1 MANVGSQCQ
10 LYRLRRRNSCN
21 QVERKDLKL
30 RYVGIGWLALK
41 FFIGNPGFAS
51 DPEASGTN
59 TGYMS
64 FIPFIREHPC
74 SSSRYRQLVASLPL
88 QATSDGDEGHPW
100 RAMYGLCVAQKGRLS
115 LHQDWVISYL
125 DVQPVGDAPG
135 GDGVSFGTDFS
146 FQWHHE
152 RGVSFTPYYELG
164 GGIQYAPAT
173 PFPAHGS
180 RWTFTINAGAGIL
193 IPVTQKLQLNTA
205 LRYLHMSNANL
216 FPKNA
221 GYDAF
226 HFVVGVRWGT

>member
-10 LYRLRRRNSCN
+10 LYRLRRRNSCH

-51 DPEASGTN
+51 EPEASDTN
-59 TGYMS
+59 TGYIS

-74 SSSRYRQLVASLPL
+74 IYSRYRQLVASLPL

-125 DVQPVGDAPG
+125 DVQHVGDSHV
-135 GDGVSFGTDFS
+135 GDGV
-146 FQWHHE
+146 
-152 RGVSFTPYYELG
+152 
-164 GGIQYAPAT
+164 
-173 PFPAHGS
+173 
-180 RWTFTINAGAGIL
+180 
-193 IPVTQKLQLNTA
+193 
-205 LRYLHMSNANL
+205 
-216 FPKNA
+216 
-221 GYDAF
+221 
-226 HFVVGVRWGT
+226 

>member
-1 MANVGSQCQ
+1 M
-10 LYRLRRRNSCN
+10 
-21 QVERKDLKL
+21 KL
-30 RYVGIGWLALK
+30 RYIGIGWLALE

-51 DPEASGTN
+51 EPEASGTN

-74 SSSRYRQLVASLPL
+74 IDSRYRQLAASLPL
-88 QATSDGDEGHPW
+88 QGTSDGGEGHPW
-100 RAMYGLCVAQKGRLS
+100 RALYGLCVAQKGRLS

-125 DVQPVGDAPG
+125 DVQPLNAAPG

-146 FQWHHE
+146 FQWRHK

-164 GGIQYAPAT
+164 IGIQYAAVT

-180 RWTFTINAGAGIL
+180 RWTFTTNAGAGIL

-205 LRYLHMSNANL
+205 LRYLHISNAKL

-226 HFVVGVRWGT
+226 HFVVGVRWGL

>member
-164 GGIQYAPAT
+164 GGIQYAAVT

-193 IPVTQKLQLNTA
+193 IPVTRKRQLNA
-205 LRYLHMSNANL
+205 AVRYLHLSNAGL
-216 FPKNA
+216 FRNNA

-226 HFVVGVRWGT
+226 HFVVGVRWGL